1 MLNAI
6 DEGGGTLPLQNVSLP
21 HIMPLMEVLDRE
33 LGDLRSITYW
43 EQNHRDLGIDTVLAH
58 LDTAR
63 IITEQCGL
71 YRVTGENALRDFK
84 PDRSVLDIFRTEMH
98 LKLLWGAKG
107 VTVNRSDRYS
117 KFTQVLVVLSEKVE
131 PQESPTNPET
141 SV

>member
-1 MLNAI
+1 MLNAM

-33 LGDLRSITYW
+33 LGDLRSISYW
-43 EQNHRDLGIDTVLAH
+43 EQSHRDLGIDTVLAH

-84 PDRSVLDIFRTEMH
+84 PDRSVLDMFHTEMH

-107 VTVNRSDRYS
+107 ARVNQPDRYN
-117 KFTQVLVVLSEKVE
+117 KFAQVLVVLSEKVE

>member
-1 MLNAI
+1 MLNAM

-21 HIMPLMEVLDRE
+21 HIMPLMEVLNRE

-43 EQNHRDLGIDTVLAH
+43 EQSHKDLGIDTVLAH

-84 PDRSVLDIFRTEMH
+84 PDRSVLDMFRTEMH

-107 VTVNRSDRYS
+107 ARVNQSDRYN